1 MIKIAILA
9 SHNGSGFEA
18 LYNASVAKKLDIQ
31 IVVVISNNTNAEILK
46 KAKIYQI
53 DNFVVNQKLYD
64 DVDNKIEQLLQDYK
78 CDYIFLSGYMKK
90 ISPLLANNYK
100 IINSHPALLPKYGG
114 AGMYGRFVH
123 EAVIKNKEKI
133 SGVTI
138 HEVNENYDEGKI
150 ILQKSID
157 LSSDEMVDSLE
168 SKIKNLEQEA
178 IVEAFKKL
186 LHPSK

>member
-1 MIKIAILA
+1 MKIAILA

-18 LYNASVAKKLDIQ
+18 LYDASKSKRLDIE
-31 IVVVISNNTNAEILK
+31 IVVIISNNTD
-46 KAKIYQI
+46 AKILQKANLYNI
-53 DNFVVNQKLYD
+53 DNFIVNKNLYD
-64 DVDNKIEQLLQDYK
+64 DVDSKIEQLLQEYK

-90 ISPLLANNYK
+90 ISPSLANNFK
-100 IINSHPALLPKYGG
+100 IINSHPALLPLYGG

-150 ILQKSID
+150 ILQKT
-157 LSSDEMVDSLE
+157 LSLQSDESVNSLE

-178 IVEAFKKL
+178 IVEAFRKL
-186 LHPSK
+186 L

>member
-1 MIKIAILA
+1 MTKIAILA

-18 LYNASVAKKLDIQ
+18 LYHASKANKIDIQ
-31 IVVVISNNTNAEILK
+31 IGLIISNNTDAEILK
-46 KAKIYQI
+46 KAKKYEI
-53 DNFVVNQKLYD
+53 DNFIVNQKVYD
-64 DVDNKIEQLLQDYK
+64 NVDIEIEKLLKKYN
-78 CDYIFLSGYMKK
+78 CEYVFLSGYMKK
-90 ISPLLANNYK
+90 ISSNLTRNFK

-123 EAVIKNKEKI
+123 EAVIANKEKI

-150 ILQKSID
+150 ILQKS
-157 LSSDEMVDSLE
+157 LHLECDETVDSLE
-168 SKIKNLEQEA
+168 FKIKDLEQEA

-186 LHPSK
+186 LDTCK

>member
-1 MIKIAILA
+1 
-9 SHNGSGFEA
+9 
-18 LYNASVAKKLDIQ
+18 
-31 IVVVISNNTNAEILK
+31 
-46 KAKIYQI
+46 
-53 DNFVVNQKLYD
+53 
-64 DVDNKIEQLLQDYK
+64 
-78 CDYIFLSGYMKK
+78 MKK
-90 ISPLLANNYK
+90 ISPFLANNFK

-150 ILQKSID
+150 ILQKT
-157 LSSDEMVDSLE
+157 LSLQSDESVNSLE

-178 IVEAFKKL
+178 IVEAFRKL
-186 LHPSK
+186 L